1 MNRIGGGL
9 AIVALLG
16 MAGAVAWAL
25 WATAALNFR
34 GGSAT
39 SVVII
44 AAGVLL
50 TGALAGAFMWL
61 AFYSARKGYDDAP
74 KIEPDRK
81 DPARPPS

>member
-1 MNRIGGGL
+1 MNRIGAGL
-9 AIVALLG
+9 AIAALVGTVA
-16 MAGAVAWAL
+16 AVAWAL
-25 WATAALNFR
+25 WATGALNFR

-61 AFYSARKGYDDAP
+61 AFYSSRKGYDDAP
-74 KIEPDRK
+74 KIERDR
-81 DPARPPS
+81 DAG